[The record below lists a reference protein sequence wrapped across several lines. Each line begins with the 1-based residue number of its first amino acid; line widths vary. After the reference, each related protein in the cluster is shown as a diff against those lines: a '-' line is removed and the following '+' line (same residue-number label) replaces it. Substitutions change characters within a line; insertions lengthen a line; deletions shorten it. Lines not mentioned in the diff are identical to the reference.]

1 MKYHDE
7 DKGSGDWDNNVAN
20 PRFIENM
27 AVHTRLKHGDGAY
40 LYAVEKVMHGQK
52 VGDELLVNIWKE
64 VLEKLDKLNE
74 SEV

>member
-1 MKYHDE
+1 MSDT
-7 DKGSGDWDNNVAN
+7 SDWDNNICN

-40 LYAVEKVMHGQK
+40 LYAVEKVMKGQES
-52 VGDELLVNIWKE
+52 GDQLLVEIWKE
-64 VLEKLDKLNE
+64 VLENLDKLNE